1 MIGGVA
7 GITSDANSLVNF
19 ARTVAQKHLL
29 QYNEDIPVE
38 LLAQRL
44 CDMKQGYTQYGGT
57 STRCTP
63 TLYTFKR
70 LLFQVFDLLV
80 SPFSMLGTTHTIVSN
95 STIRILRGT
104 ILGGKRRVSARTMEL
119 PKAFSNKST
128 KTTLVSMR
136 RSGSFSG

>member
-57 STRCTP
+57 F
-63 TLYTFKR
+63 TLAHPLRSRYS
-70 LLFQVFDLLV
+70 
-80 SPFSMLGTTHTIVSN
+80 SPF
-95 STIRILRGT
+95 
-104 ILGGKRRVSARTMEL
+104 
-119 PKAFSNKST
+119 
-128 KTTLVSMR
+128 
-136 RSGSFSG
+136 